1 MIYLIDLYHHKI
13 MMILYLDHLLKDHN
27 QIQIKIY
34 LQIIKFYLNH
44 LIIHHNNKLVQ
55 VKLMQH
61 QIIIIKM
68 MILKQE

>member
-13 MMILYLDHLLKDHN
+13 MMILYLDHLLKD

-34 LQIIKFYLNH
+34 LQIIKIYLNH

>member
-13 MMILYLDHLLKDHN
+13 MMILYLDHLLKD

-34 LQIIKFYLNH
+34 LQIIKIYLNH
-44 LIIHHNNKLVQ
+44 LIIHHSNKLVQ